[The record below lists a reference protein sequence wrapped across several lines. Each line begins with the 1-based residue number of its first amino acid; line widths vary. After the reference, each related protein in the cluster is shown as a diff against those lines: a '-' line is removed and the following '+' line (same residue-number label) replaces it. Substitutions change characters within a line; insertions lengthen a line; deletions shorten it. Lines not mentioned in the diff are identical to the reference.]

1 MATRR
6 NRPGYPARFAAGL
19 PTFARADAARFYPKG
34 EEHGVSGEQLEPA
47 IITSVKAI
55 PKVAPITSDVR
66 TGRANYRA

>member
-19 PTFARADAARFYPKG
+19 PTFALADGARFHPKG
-34 EEHGVSGEQLEPA
+34 EEHGVSGEQSEPA

-55 PKVAPITSDVR
+55 PKVAPITRGVR
-66 TGRANYRA
+66 MDRANYRA